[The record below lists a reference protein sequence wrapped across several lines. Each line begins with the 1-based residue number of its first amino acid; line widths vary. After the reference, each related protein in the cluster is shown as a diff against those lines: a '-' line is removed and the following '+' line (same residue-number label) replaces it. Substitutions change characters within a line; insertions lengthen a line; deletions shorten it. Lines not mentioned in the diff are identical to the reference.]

1 MDRGPGAVKRPSSP
15 SRFPERLAQV
25 RREVHSHH
33 CPRLLPVGE
42 SPTGYGVVFVETPAG
57 AVLSLRRWQPGCDST
72 VGWPQ
77 DCAAL
82 SLRSILE
89 GKTYLLSPAGLGG
102 QTLLKHATEKR
113 LSAAVTGLRAGVL
126 EFPNNRT
133 AISWKCRKGNTF
145 EYILMNQMELPDC
158 LPPW

>member
-89 GKTYLLSPAGLGG
+89 GKTYLLSPAGLGADFTEACNRKNACLQPSQGCG
-102 QTLLKHATEKR
+102 QAFLSSRTTGPPSRGNVEKGTP
-113 LSAAVTGLRAGVL
+113 LSIYL
-126 EFPNNRT
+126 
-133 AISWKCRKGNTF
+133 
-145 EYILMNQMELPDC
+145 
-158 LPPW
+158 

>member
-1 MDRGPGAVKRPSSP
+1 MDRGPGAVKRPS
-15 SRFPERLAQV
+15 RFPELLAQV
-25 RREVHSHH
+25 RREVCSHH
-33 CPRLLPVGE
+33 CPRLLLVGE
-42 SPTGYGVVFVETPAG
+42 SPTGYGVVFAGTPAG
-57 AVLSLRRWQPGCDST
+57 AVPSRRRWQLGCDST

-82 SLRSILE
+82 SVRSILE

-102 QTLLKHATEKR
+102 ADFTKACNRKR

>member
-25 RREVHSHH
+25 RREVCNHH

-42 SPTGYGVVFVETPAG
+42 LPPATASFLQG
-57 AVLSLRRWQPGCDST
+57 PQLVRYRRAAAGSWAATARWAGRKTVLPFRFARY
-72 VGWPQ
+72 
-77 DCAAL
+77 
-82 SLRSILE
+82 LE
-89 GKTYLLSPAGLGG
+89 GKLIYPPRQGWGADFTKACNR
-102 QTLLKHATEKR
+102 KR

-133 AISWKCRKGNTF
+133 AISWKCQKGNTF